1 MQKILNATV
10 VTRHSS
16 LVEYLTAI
24 GLIDDS
30 AVVVGHVSE
39 DDVIGKD
46 VVGVLP
52 HSLSCLANSFTEV
65 PLQLP
70 AELRGK
76 ELTVEDLKQHAGAP
90 VTYQV
95 VKISS

>member
-24 GLIDDS
+24 GLINDS

-46 VVGVLP
+46 VVGVRLCGF
-52 HSLSCLANSFTEV
+52 L
-65 PLQLP
+65 
-70 AELRGK
+70 
-76 ELTVEDLKQHAGAP
+76 
-90 VTYQV
+90 
-95 VKISS
+95 